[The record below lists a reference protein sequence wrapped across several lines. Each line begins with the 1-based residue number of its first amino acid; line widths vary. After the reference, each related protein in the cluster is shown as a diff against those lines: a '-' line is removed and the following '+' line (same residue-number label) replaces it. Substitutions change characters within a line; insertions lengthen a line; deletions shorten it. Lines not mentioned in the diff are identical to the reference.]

1 MRPVIPVLLAFT
13 LTLAACGAD
22 ATTTTS
28 DATSPPPETTTTVTT
43 IVTED
48 SPSTTEA
55 TTTTTIESVDPYTFD
70 ITVEGSTVTGGGR
83 ISVPLG
89 ETVTLRITS
98 DIADEVHI
106 HGYDLFVDLEAGV
119 TAEVSFAA
127 DIPGVV
133 EIETHNSHLVIANLE
148 AS

>member
-1 MRPVIPVLLAFT
+1 MRPVIPAFLAVT
-13 LTLAACGAD
+13 LALAACGGD
-22 ATTTTS
+22 ATTTT
-28 DATSPPPETTTTVTT
+28 TSGVTTAPPETTTTVTT
-43 IVTED
+43 TVTAD
-48 SPSTTEA
+48 SSTTTEA
-55 TTTTTIESVDPYTFD
+55 STTTTTPVDPYAFD
-70 ITVEGSTVTGGGR
+70 ITIEGSTVTGGGR

-106 HGYDLFVDLEAGV
+106 HGYDLYVDLEAGV
-119 TAEVSFAA
+119 TAVVSFAA

-133 EIETHNSHLVIANLE
+133 EIETHNSDLVIANLE

>member
-1 MRPVIPVLLAFT
+1 MRSSLSTLIAVALLAT
-13 LTLAACGAD
+13 ACGTGSETTSTTTASVTTTTAAESTTTTASQSTTTTEA
-22 ATTTTS
+22 ATTTTEP
-28 DATSPPPETTTTVTT
+28 A
-43 IVTED
+43 
-48 SPSTTEA
+48 
-55 TTTTTIESVDPYTFD
+55 DPYTFE
-70 ITVEGSTVTGGGR
+70 IEIEGSTVTGGGR

-89 ETVTLRITS
+89 ETVTLLITS

-119 TAEVSFAA
+119 TAEVSFVA

-133 EIETHNSHLVIANLE
+133 EIETHESALVLANLE

>member
-1 MRPVIPVLLAFT
+1 MRHVIPVFLVA
-13 LTLAACGAD
+13 TLALGACGGDAGTTTTSSPPESTTTLISTTVTEDSSTTTD
-22 ATTTTS
+22 ATTTMT
-28 DATSPPPETTTTVTT
+28 PE
-43 IVTED
+43 
-48 SPSTTEA
+48 PGN
-55 TTTTTIESVDPYTFD
+55 PYAFD
-70 ITVEGSTVTGGGR
+70 IEVEGSTVTGGGR
-83 ISVPLG
+83 ISVPVG

-119 TAEVSFAA
+119 TAEVSFVA

-133 EIETHNSHLVIANLE
+133 EIETHNSQLVIATLE